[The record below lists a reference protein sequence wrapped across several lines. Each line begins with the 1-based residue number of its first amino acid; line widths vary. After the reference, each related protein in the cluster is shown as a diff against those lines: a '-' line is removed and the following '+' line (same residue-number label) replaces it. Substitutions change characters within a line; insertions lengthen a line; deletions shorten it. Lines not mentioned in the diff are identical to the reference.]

1 MSRHGSSLME
11 IAEEICLLGHASVSI
26 VPNSDRLLGRLAQI
40 NRIEAARTNWWE
52 SLSGAISCPY
62 GGSCGSWKERIA
74 VLLAEMGDPVFLAI
88 TDDEP
93 LPWPVL
99 RVELGK
105 DLIDILSGMHFFEY
119 FVFSENCSKIFFDTH
134 ENVLICSQ

>member
-1 MSRHGSSLME
+1 
-11 IAEEICLLGHASVSI
+11 
-26 VPNSDRLLGRLAQI
+26 
-40 NRIEAARTNWWE
+40 
-52 SLSGAISCPY
+52 
-62 GGSCGSWKERIA
+62 
-74 VLLAEMGDPVFLAI
+74 MGDPVFLAI

-119 FVFSENCSKIFFDTH
+119 FVFSENCSKVFFDTH
-134 ENVLICSQ
+134 ENVLICSL